1 MPIFCS
7 HLPRFCFLYYVV
19 HGWCVCVCLK
29 EDKVG
34 VHLGNKAFSL
44 SVALEDSSFS
54 DISIACSDGRELQA
68 HRAVLAAAYPTV
80 KERDWD
86 AMFQAKPHSFGHM
99 VLSCIYS
106 DSLPTTLDLP
116 QAKQLAEWLHGQP
129 SLGRLTNQTA
139 AFIEAHNLKQSK
151 R

>member
-1 MPIFCS
+1 MLFM
-7 HLPRFCFLYYVV
+7 V
-19 HGWCVCVCLK
+19 GVCVCLK

-44 SVALEDSSFS
+44 SVDSSFS
-54 DISIACSDGRELQA
+54 DISIACSDGGKLQA

-86 AMFQAKPHSFGHM
+86 AMFQAKPHSFGHT